1 MIPGRNKPHIL
12 PGYKPAD
19 LYSPLIRIRR
29 VTIFIVVNYKEGK
42 LAAVVFLYKEGNTAL
57 RKFCRNRSDPA
68 FRQRDLIGAVG
79 KIHRGYFFCC
89 YKLTK
94 LLNKC

>member
-19 LYSPLIRIRR
+19 LYSSLIRIRR

-42 LAAVVFLYKEGNTAL
+42 LAAVVFFYKEGNTTSE
-57 RKFCRNRSDPA
+57 NS
-68 FRQRDLIGAVG
+68 AVTVPIQLSG
-79 KIHRGYFFCC
+79 SVIS
-89 YKLTK
+89 
-94 LLNKC
+94 

>member
-42 LAAVVFLYKEGNTAL
+42 LAAVVFSTKKATRPSEN
-57 RKFCRNRSDPA
+57 S
-68 FRQRDLIGAVG
+68 AVTVPIQLSG
-79 KIHRGYFFCC
+79 SVIS
-89 YKLTK
+89 
-94 LLNKC
+94 

>member
-42 LAAVVFLYKEGNTAL
+42 LAAVGLINEKCHLVFGKA
-57 RKFCRNRSDPA
+57 CRNGTHPA
-68 FRQRDLIGAVG
+68 FRQCDLIGAVA
-79 KIHRGYFFCC
+79 KMHRAYSFGC
-89 YKLTK
+89 YELTK
-94 LLNKC
+94 LLRK

>member
-42 LAAVVFLYKEGNTAL
+42 LAAVVFFLQ
-57 RKFCRNRSDPA
+57 R
-68 FRQRDLIGAVG
+68 RQHDLP
-79 KIHRGYFFCC
+79 KI
-89 YKLTK
+89 LP
-94 LLNKC
+94 

>member
-19 LYSPLIRIRR
+19 LYSSLISIRR

-42 LAAVVFLYKEGNTAL
+42 LAAVVFFYKEGNTTF
-57 RKFCRNRSDPA
+57 RKLCRNRSDPA
-68 FRQRDLIGAVG
+68 FRQCDLIGAVA
-79 KIHRGYFFCC
+79 KMHRAYSFGC
-89 YKLTK
+89 YELTK
-94 LLNKC
+94 LLRK